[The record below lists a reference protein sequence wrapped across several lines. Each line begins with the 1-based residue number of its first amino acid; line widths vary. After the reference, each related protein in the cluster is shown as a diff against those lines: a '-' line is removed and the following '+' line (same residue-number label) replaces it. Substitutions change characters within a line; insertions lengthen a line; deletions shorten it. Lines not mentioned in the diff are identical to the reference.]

1 MKVENNKLQLNI
13 EFGFSS
19 KASDIDNCV
28 KGMEITDKTLIMSD
42 LASGMVV
49 LDATEPKRFGII
61 AALIENNYI
70 ANDLTTFTKISLPL
84 QSFKSYQNN
93 LK

>member
-1 MKVENNKLQLNI
+1 LN
-13 EFGFSS
+13 SS
-19 KASDIDNCV
+19 LNADAKELLMSISMPKFIWV
-28 KGMEITDKTLIMSD
+28 MEITDKTLIMND